1 MTEYLRSLQR
11 TKRKDKDSLDSQ
23 VRLGSETKYEMLD
36 NLNILLG
43 VTGGVAAYKAVDL
56 AGKLTA
62 AGARVKTVM
71 TEAACRLVGPKSFEA
86 VTQSAV
92 FTTMWST
99 SEEYQISHIALL
111 EWADVVVVAPAT
123 ANILG
128 KIANGICDDMLSTTL
143 CACWPLVES
152 GAVLLA
158 PAMNNNMWANPAVQ
172 HNVKTLEERNFQFTG
187 PAEGRLACG
196 AEGIGRMSEPQDIL
210 GAIEKIASNIK
221 KREV

>member
-1 MTEYLRSLQR
+1 
-11 TKRKDKDSLDSQ
+11 
-23 VRLGSETKYEMLD
+23 
-36 NLNILLG
+36 LLG
-43 VTGGVAAYKAVDL
+43 VTGGVASYKAVDL
-56 AGKLTA
+56 ASKLTF
-62 AGARVKTVM
+62 AGAGVKTVM

-123 ANILG
+123 ANIIG
-128 KIANGICDDMLSTTL
+128 KTANGICDDMLSTIL
-143 CACWPLVES
+143 CACWPLIES
-152 GAVLLA
+152 GMVLLA

-172 HNVKTLEERNFQFTG
+172 HNLKTLEERGFQFIG
-187 PAEGRLACG
+187 PTEGRLACG
-196 AEGIGRMSEPQDIL
+196 VEGIGRMSEPQDIL
-210 GAIEKIASNIK
+210 DAIEKIASNIG

>member
-11 TKRKDKDSLDSQ
+11 TKRKDKDSLDSP

-92 FTTMWST
+92 FTTMWSA

-172 HNVKTLEERNFQFTG
+172 HNIKTLEERNFQFTG

-210 GAIEKIASNIK
+210 GAIEKIASSIK